1 MRLEPW
7 KVISIFVSSTFVDME
22 AERDYLQ
29 RVVIP
34 ELNEYFALRQV
45 QLNIIDLRWGVKTN
59 DLKALEEREKLVL
72 KVCLNEIKRSRPF
85 FIAMLGDRY
94 GWIPSVNRFHSI
106 CDSLPE
112 KERKLLSSGENKS
125 VTELEIFFGA
135 IKAEIPVSHC
145 LFYYRSEAS
154 YQNMDIETAS
164 KYRDVCSSLPDEEK
178 EFRIRQLAE
187 LKTNIRSFC
196 DANGLSNNIHEYT
209 ISWNNAHFDG
219 LESWGDI
226 VKEQLRKEIEEEL
239 QTQEA
244 IESSDWNWYDDEE
257 KALSSFVSANAQKFE
272 GRQQLIS
279 SLKSFVL
286 SEDSDVDN
294 RVKILTAFSGA
305 GKSAVMCRLYA
316 ELLQETSDDTIV
328 LFGSA
333 GITPISTN
341 IVHIL
346 QRWSLQLCGKL
357 EIEYRE
363 EPEVVFG
370 QEPWAE
376 RVRKQFLYLAAVA
389 QSQELKIVILLDS
402 LDSLLYTSMLA
413 HLTFLP
419 KQTTAIITSLPEHL
433 DEYRQLGY
441 EVEDMESFSADDA
454 TDMIQATCRMHYK
467 DLHQSVLCRLL
478 EKRKKKYFAHSSPL
492 WLSLA
497 TQVLFSLDTDDFE
510 AIRKRSEDNNEDK
523 IENYL
528 CSLIDSFPVDAG
540 ELFLFLVE
548 KAAVYFGEEL
558 TNLSLQYIAASQNG
572 LREKDLSALLDD
584 KWDELKFASLRR
596 WLGSLMRDQGSDKR
610 WNFTHR
616 LLSNVLDKG
625 IINHRIISSYLFSLP
640 ENDPLRMSEL
650 MYHLLKGNDRKG
662 AADYYSR
669 LSGAALIQAS
679 EDLAEY
685 MLADEEQKKWVMT
698 MLEQNIGQKTIL
710 QRNVSEGLVRALN
723 SKGAISLSS
732 KILESYL
739 DKIQKKE
746 RLEEE
751 EAKEAYRLCKLLI
764 DNGHHKGDFS
774 SILYINRLPFLFIQ
788 SLPVQDSYLWLL
800 MKQLSIH
807 ANLDI
812 GNLKDLSESILTLFE
827 KSKELH
833 NKGVEQEGTELLYM
847 DAYYCMAELGRK
859 REAWDNVLANYV
871 HYMEAAVYYL
881 QRVPDN
887 KGFFVQL
894 LEVYSKSARI
904 YFSQKDDVEKAKRCA
919 DQCIYWAS
927 KLYVEE
933 ARNIEWIYALS
944 EANLILGDCELRN
957 GNINEMIEHWN
968 SAFKYYKMV
977 ETVAASKFHIL
988 TLRNKRSQ
996 ASLLFM
1002 EDYKKGLAAYDKFR
1016 FLTLALL
1023 TQCVDVEL
1031 YSLVMEIQEGL
1042 LTFYKENQLYGKALS
1057 CITPIILCMQGMG
1070 MITKQVSKWRERNLQ
1085 LRNEKVEL
1093 RTLKARE
1100 RQANKY
1106 MQVLAEQSDFP
1117 LDEIFNEYADR
1128 EDLLNIERTVLAIAF
1143 LRSGDT
1149 HRAEEEFLSL
1159 YEQDE
1164 IFFPLQVLCLKNLLY
1179 CLLLHDKRDD
1189 FAAVYEELGS
1199 EESRDKEVI
1208 QLHHIYDQGGNLP
1221 QKGGYCRI

>member
-59 DLKALEEREKLVL
+59 DLKVLEEREKLVL

-94 GWIPSVNRFHSI
+94 GWIPSVNRFYSI
-106 CDSLPE
+106 CESLPE
-112 KERKLLSSGENKS
+112 KERNLLTYGENKS

-164 KYRDVCSSLPDEEK
+164 KYRDAYSSLPDAEK
-178 EFRIRQLAE
+178 GKHIKQLAE
-187 LKTNIRSFC
+187 LKTNIRNFC
-196 DANGLSNNIHEYT
+196 DANDLRNNINEYT
-209 ISWNNAHFDG
+209 ISWNNGHFED
-219 LESWGDI
+219 LESWGNI

-239 QTQEA
+239 QTQET
-244 IESSDWNWYDDEE
+244 IDSSEWDWYEDEQ
-257 KALSSFVSANAQKFE
+257 KALSAFVSANAQKFE
-272 GRQQLIS
+272 GRKQLIS
-279 SLKSFVL
+279 SLKSFAL
-286 SEDSDVDN
+286 SEDSDIESQ
-294 RVKILTAFSGA
+294 VKILTAFSGA

-316 ELLQETSDDTIV
+316 ELLQEPVDDIIF
-328 LFGSA
+328 LFSSA

-346 QRWSLQLCGKL
+346 QRWSLQLCSELGIK
-357 EIEYRE
+357 YRE
-363 EPEVVFG
+363 EPEVMPG
-370 QEPWAE
+370 QESWAE
-376 RVRKQFLYLAAVA
+376 RVRKQFLYLVSVA

-402 LDSLLYTSMLA
+402 LDSLLYTPMLV

-419 KQTTAIITSLPEHL
+419 KQTTTIITSLPEHL
-433 DEYRQLGY
+433 DDYRQLGY
-441 EVEDMESFSADDA
+441 EIDDMERFSANDA
-454 TDMIQATCRMHYK
+454 TSMIQATCRMHYK

-497 TQVLFSLDTDDFE
+497 TQILFSLDTNDFE
-510 AIRKRSEDNNEDK
+510 AIRKRGEDNNEDK

-548 KAAVYFGEEL
+548 KAAAYFGEEL
-558 TNLSLQYIAASQNG
+558 TNFSLQYIASSQNG
-572 LREKDLSALLDD
+572 LRERDLSALLGD

-596 WLGSLMRDQGSDKR
+596 WLGSLMCEQGNDKR

-625 IINHRIISSYLFSLP
+625 IANHRIISGYLFSLP
-640 ENDPLRMSEL
+640 KNDPLRVNEL

-669 LSGAALIQAS
+669 LSGTALIQAS

-698 MLEQNIGQKTIL
+698 MMEQNIGQKTVL
-710 QRNVSEGLVRALN
+710 QRNVTEGLICALK
-723 SKGAISLSS
+723 SKGAMSASS
-732 KILESYL
+732 EILESYL
-739 DKIQKKE
+739 DKLQKKE
-746 RLEEE
+746 WLEEE
-751 EAKEAYRLCKLLI
+751 EVKGAYRLCKLLI
-764 DNGHHKGDFS
+764 DNGHHLGILS
-774 SILYINRLPFLFIQ
+774 SISSINRLPLLFVK
-788 SLPVQDSYLWLL
+788 SRLEQDSYLWLL
-800 MKQLSIH
+800 MRQLCIH

-812 GNLKDLSESILTLFE
+812 GNFKNLSDSILTLFK
-827 KSKELH
+827 KSKELY
-833 NKGVEQEGTELLYM
+833 NNGVEKEETELLYM

-859 REAWDNVLANYV
+859 REDWDNVLANYV
-871 HYMEAAVYYL
+871 YFMKAAAYYI
-881 QRVPDN
+881 QRIPDN
-887 KGFFVQL
+887 KHFFVQL

-904 YFSQKDDVEKAKRCA
+904 YLSQKDDVEKAKICA
-919 DQCIYWAS
+919 NQCINWAS

-933 ARNIEWIYALS
+933 ARNIEWMYALS
-944 EANLILGDCELRN
+944 EAYLILGDCALRN
-957 GNINEMIEHWN
+957 GNINEMMDHWN
-968 SAFKYYKMV
+968 SAFRYYKMV

-988 TLRNKRSQ
+988 ALRNKRNQ
-996 ASLLFM
+996 AALLFM
-1002 EDYKKGLAAYDKFR
+1002 EDYKKGLAAYGTFR
-1016 FLTLALL
+1016 FVTLTLLA
-1023 TQCVDVEL
+1023 QCVDVEL
-1031 YSLVMEIQEGL
+1031 YSLIMEIQEGL
-1042 LTFYKENQLYGKALS
+1042 LNFYKENQLYGKALT
-1057 CITPIILCMQGMG
+1057 CINPILLCMQGIG
-1070 MITKQVSKWRERNLQ
+1070 MITKQVSKWRERSAQ
-1085 LRNEKVEL
+1085 LRNEKAEL
-1093 RTLKARE
+1093 RILRTRE
-1100 RQANKY
+1100 RQANDY
-1106 MQVLAEQSDFP
+1106 MRILTEQSDFP
-1117 LDEIFNEYADR
+1117 LDEIFREYAIR
-1128 EDLLNIERTVLAIAF
+1128 EDLLNMERAVLAIAF
-1143 LRSGDT
+1143 LRGDDSY
-1149 HRAEEEFLSL
+1149 RAEEMFWSL

-1164 IFFPLQVLCLKNLLY
+1164 IFVPLQILCLKNLLY

-1189 FAAVYEELGS
+1189 FAAIYEELSS
-1199 EESRDKEVI
+1199 EESRDEEVI
-1208 QLHHIYDQGGNLP
+1208 HLYHIYDQGGSLP
-1221 QKGGYCRI
+1221 KKGEYCQI

>member
-59 DLKALEEREKLVL
+59 DLKVLEEREKLVL

-85 FIAMLGDRY
+85 FMAMLGDRY

-112 KERKLLSSGENKS
+112 KERKLLTYGENKS

-145 LFYYRSEAS
+145 LFYYRNEAS

-164 KYRDVCSSLPDEEK
+164 KYRDACSSLPDEEK
-178 EFRIRQLAE
+178 ENRIRQLAE

-196 DANGLSNNIHEYT
+196 EANDLRRNIHEYT
-209 ISWNNAHFDG
+209 ISWNNDHFEG
-219 LESWGDI
+219 LESWGNI
-226 VKEQLRKEIEEEL
+226 VKEQLRKEIEAEL

-244 IESSDWNWYDDEE
+244 VDSSEWNWYDDEE
-257 KALSSFVSANAQKFE
+257 KALSAFVSANAQRFE
-272 GRQQLIS
+272 GRKQLIA

-286 SEDSDVDN
+286 SEEFDIDC

-316 ELLQETSDDTIV
+316 ELLQEPADDTIF
-328 LFGSA
+328 LFASA

-341 IVHIL
+341 IIHVL
-346 QRWSLQLCGKL
+346 QRWNLQLCGKL

-363 EPEVVFG
+363 EPEVVSG

-441 EVEDMESFSADDA
+441 EVEDMESFSAEDA

-510 AIRKRSEDNNEDK
+510 AIRKRSEENNEDK

-548 KAAVYFGEEL
+548 KAAAYFGEGL
-558 TNLSLQYIAASQNG
+558 TNLSLRYIACSQNG

-596 WLGSLMRDQGSDKR
+596 WLGSLMREQGNDKR

-616 LLSNVLDKG
+616 LLSNVLDQG
-625 IINHRIISSYLFSLP
+625 IANHRALSSYLFSLP
-640 ENDPLRMSEL
+640 ENDPLRVNEL

-669 LSGAALIQAS
+669 LSGVALIQAS
-679 EDLAEY
+679 EDLADY
-685 MLADEEQKKWVMT
+685 MLANEEQKKWVMT
-698 MLEQNIGQKTIL
+698 MLEQNIAQKSFL
-710 QRNVSEGLVRALN
+710 QRNVSEGLIRALN
-723 SKGAISLSS
+723 SKGELSTS
-732 KILESYL
+732 SEILKSYL
-739 DKIQKKE
+739 DRIEKKE
-746 RLEEE
+746 QLEKEE
-751 EAKEAYRLCKLLI
+751 VKEAYRLYKLLI
-764 DNGHHKGDFS
+764 DNGLHEGVIS
-774 SILYINRLPFLFIQ
+774 SISYISHLSLLIVQSITIQ
-788 SLPVQDSYLWLL
+788 DPYLSLL
-800 MKQLSIH
+800 MRQLCIH
-807 ANLDI
+807 ANLVI
-812 GNLKDLSESILTLFE
+812 GNFKDLSENIVTLFE
-827 KSKELH
+827 KSKELY
-833 NKGVEQEGTELLYM
+833 NNGIETEETELLYM
-847 DAYYCMAELGRK
+847 DAYYCMAQLGRK
-859 REAWDNVLANYV
+859 QEAWDNVLANYV
-871 HYMEAAVYYL
+871 HFMKAGVNYI
-881 QRVPDN
+881 QRVSDN
-887 KGFFVQL
+887 KVFLVQL

-904 YFSQKDDVEKAKRCA
+904 YLSQKNDVEKAKICA
-919 DQCIYWAS
+919 NQCVHWAS
-927 KLYVEE
+927 KLYVED
-933 ARNIEWIYALS
+933 ARNIEWIHALS
-944 EANLILGDCELRN
+944 EAYLILGDCALHN
-957 GNINEMIEHWN
+957 GNIDETIEHWN
-968 SAFKYYKMV
+968 TAFKYYKMV
-977 ETVAASKFHIL
+977 ETVTALKFHIL
-988 TLRNKRSQ
+988 ALRNKRNQ
-996 ASLLFM
+996 AALLFM
-1002 EDYKKGLAAYDKFR
+1002 EDYKKGLAAYGKFR
-1016 FLTLALL
+1016 FLTLSLL
-1023 TQCVDVEL
+1023 AQCVDVEL

-1042 LTFYKENQLYGKALS
+1042 LTFYKENQLYGKAYS
-1057 CITPIILCMQGMG
+1057 CINTIVLCLQGMVA
-1070 MITKQVSKWRERNLQ
+1070 MTRQSSKWKERNAQ
-1085 LRNEKVEL
+1085 LRNDKAEL
-1093 RTLKARE
+1093 RILRSRE
-1100 RQANKY
+1100 RRANSY
-1106 MQVLAEQSDFP
+1106 MQTLAEQCNFP

-1128 EDLLNIERTVLAIAF
+1128 EDLLNMERAVLAIAI

-1159 YEQDE
+1159 YGQAE

-1189 FAAVYEELGS
+1189 FAAIYEELGS
-1199 EESRDKEVI
+1199 EESRDEEVI
-1208 QLHHIYDQGGNLP
+1208 ELHHIYDQGGNLP

>member
-29 RVVIP
+29 RIVIP

-59 DLKALEEREKLVL
+59 DLKILEEREKLVL

-85 FIAMLGDRY
+85 FIAILGDRY
-94 GWIPSVNRFHSI
+94 GWVPSVDRFYSI
-106 CDSLPE
+106 CDSLPDKE
-112 KERKLLSSGENKS
+112 KKLLTYGENKS

-154 YQNMDIETAS
+154 YQNMDVETAS
-164 KYRDVCSSLPDEEK
+164 KYRDAFSSLSDEEK
-178 EFRIRQLAE
+178 AKRTKQLAE

-196 DANGLSNNIHEYT
+196 DANDLRNNINEYT
-209 ISWNNAHFDG
+209 ISWNNGHFED
-219 LESWGDI
+219 LESWGNI
-226 VKEQLRKEIEEEL
+226 VKEQLRKEIEAEL
-239 QTQEA
+239 QMQEVA
-244 IESSDWNWYDDEE
+244 DSSEWNWYEDEQ
-257 KALSSFVSANAQKFE
+257 KALSAFVSANAQKFE
-272 GRQQLIS
+272 GRKQLIS
-279 SLKSFVL
+279 SLKSFAL
-286 SEDSDVDN
+286 SEDIDN

-316 ELLQETSDDTIV
+316 ELLQDPVDDTIF

-346 QRWSLQLCGKL
+346 QRWSLQLCNEL

-363 EPEVVFG
+363 EPEVKPG

-376 RVRKQFLYLAAVA
+376 RVRKQFLYLVSEA

-402 LDSLLYTSMLA
+402 LDSLLYSSMLV

-419 KQTTAIITSLPEHL
+419 EQTTTIITSLPEHL
-433 DEYRQLGY
+433 DEYQQLGY
-441 EVEDMESFSADDA
+441 EIEDLESFSADDA
-454 TDMIQATCRMHYK
+454 TSMIQATCHMHYK

-478 EKRKKKYFAHSSPL
+478 EKRKKKDFAHSSPL

-497 TQVLFSLDTDDFE
+497 TQVLFSLDIDDFE

-540 ELFLFLVE
+540 GLFLFLVE
-548 KAAVYFGEEL
+548 KAAAYFGEEL
-558 TNLSLQYIAASQNG
+558 TNLSLQYIASSQNG

-596 WLGSLMRDQGSDKR
+596 WLGSLMREQGNDKR

-625 IINHRIISSYLFSLP
+625 IANHRIISSYLFSLP
-640 ENDPLRMSEL
+640 ENDPLRVNEL

-669 LSGAALIQAS
+669 LSGAALTQAS

-698 MLEQNIGQKTIL
+698 MLEQNIDQKTIL

-723 SKGAISLSS
+723 SKGAMSISTE
-732 KILESYL
+732 ILDSYL
-739 DKIQKKE
+739 DEMQKKE
-746 RLEEE
+746 QLEKE
-751 EAKEAYRLCKLLI
+751 EAKEAYRICKLLV
-764 DNGHHKGDFS
+764 DNGHHKGVLS
-774 SILYINRLPFLFIQ
+774 SILYINRLPFLFVQ
-788 SLPVQDSYLWLL
+788 SLQAQDSYLWLL

-807 ANLDI
+807 ANLAT
-812 GNLKDLSESILTLFE
+812 GNFKDLSENIVTLFE
-827 KSKELH
+827 KTKELY
-833 NKGVEQEGTELLYM
+833 NNGVEKEGAELLYM

-859 REAWDNVLANYV
+859 KENWDNVLANYV
-871 HYMEAAVYYL
+871 YYMKAAVNYI

-887 KGFFVQL
+887 KVFFVQL

-904 YFSQKDDVEKAKRCA
+904 YLSQKDDVEKAKICA
-919 DQCIYWAS
+919 NQCLNWAS

-944 EANLILGDCELRN
+944 EAYLILGDCALRN
-957 GNINEMIEHWN
+957 GNINEMSEHWN
-968 SAFKYYKMV
+968 TAFKYCKMI

-996 ASLLFM
+996 AALLFM

-1016 FLTLALL
+1016 FVSLALL
-1023 TQCVDVEL
+1023 TGCVDVEL
-1031 YSLVMEIQEGL
+1031 YSLIMEIQEGL
-1042 LTFYKENQLYGKALS
+1042 LNFYKENQLYRKAFA
-1057 CITPIILCMQGMG
+1057 CINPIILCLQGIG
-1070 MITKQVSKWRERNLQ
+1070 MITRQVGKWRERSAQ
-1085 LRNEKVEL
+1085 LRNERAEL
-1093 RTLKARE
+1093 RILKTRE
-1100 RQANKY
+1100 IKANKY
-1106 MQVLAEQSDFP
+1106 MQVLTEQNDFP
-1117 LDEIFNEYADR
+1117 LDEIFSEYANR
-1128 EDLLNIERTVLAIAF
+1128 EDLLNMERAVRAIAF
-1143 LRSGDT
+1143 LRIDNS

-1164 IFFPLQVLCLKNLLY
+1164 IFVPLQILCLKNLLY
-1179 CLLLHDKRDD
+1179 CLLLHNKRDD
-1189 FAAVYEELGS
+1189 FAAIYEELSG
-1199 EESRDKEVI
+1199 EESRDGEVI
-1208 QLHHIYDQGGNLP
+1208 QLYHIYDQGGDLS
-1221 QKGGYCRI
+1221 QKGGYCQI